1 MLLLT
6 IVYDNC
12 NEEIIDEINGMK
24 KYFRD
29 RDIIVG
35 FSESI
40 EYNTHFLKIF
50 CEDALVNKRF
60 TNVFDLY
67 MSNILYNVVI
77 DEYYKKDMQGF
88 LTDTYF
94 FLKYEEI
101 KDIKRL
107 SLEAFK
113 SEGAILNEYM
123 VYFRN
128 RKNSIIQ
135 KIMECIKENKE
146 INIKGFITFRMKDL
160 LEDLESIIDKV
171 VESYMVEKEY
181 NEFINLLKYF
191 VEIQDSKI
199 DKVNILIQRDGS
211 YKVLDESGNNIMD
224 LLLNDLSEV
233 KYTGTV
239 NIEDMLISGLIT
251 NAPKSVV
258 IHGAENCTNKEV
270 LDTIKKVFE
279 NRAII
284 CDECSMCKKIKHGIK
299 LLKD

>member
-6 IVYDNC
+6 VVYDNS
-12 NEEIIDEINGMK
+12 NEEIIDEINKMK
-24 KYFRD
+24 KYFRE
-29 RDIIVG
+29 RDIIIG

-40 EYNTHFLKIF
+40 EFNNHFLKIY
-50 CEDALVNKRF
+50 CEDGLVNKRF
-60 TNVFDLY
+60 TDIFNIY

-77 DEYYKKDMQGF
+77 SEFYKKDIQGF

-94 FLKYEEI
+94 FLKYDEI
-101 KDIKRL
+101 KEIKRL
-107 SLEAFK
+107 SLEALK

-135 KIMECIKENKE
+135 KIMDCIVENKE
-146 INIKGFITFRMKDL
+146 INIKGFITFRMKEL

-199 DKVNILIQRDGS
+199 DKVNILIQKDGS
-211 YKVLDESGNNIMD
+211 YKVQDDTGKDIMD
-224 LLLNDLSEV
+224 ILFRDLSDV
-233 KYTGTV
+233 KYNATV
-239 NIEDMLISGLIT
+239 NIDDMLISGLIT
-251 NAPKSVV
+251 NAPKTVI
-258 IHGAENCTNKEV
+258 IHGTENCANKEV
-270 LDTIKKVFE
+270 IDTIKKVFE
-279 NRAII
+279 NRAVI
-284 CDECSMCKKIKHGIK
+284 CNECSMCKKIKHSIK
-299 LLKD
+299 L

>member
-1 MLLLT
+1 MMLLLT
-6 IVYDNC
+6 VVYDNSK
-12 NEEIIDEINGMK
+12 EDIINGINEMK
-24 KYFRD
+24 KYFHD
-29 RDIIVG
+29 RDIVVG

-40 EYNTHFLKIF
+40 ENNTHFLKIF
-50 CEDALVNKRF
+50 CEESLVNKKF
-60 TNVFDLY
+60 ISVFNLY

-77 DEYYKKDMQGF
+77 DEFYKKEMQGF

-94 FLKYEEI
+94 FLKYDEI

-107 SLEAFK
+107 SLEALK

-146 INIKGFITFRMKDL
+146 INIKGFITFRMKEL
-160 LEDLESIIDKV
+160 LEDLEGIIDKV

-181 NEFINLLKYF
+181 NEFVNLLKYF

-199 DKVNILIQRDGS
+199 DKVNILIQKDGS
-211 YKVLDESGNNIMD
+211 YKVEDEYGNNIMD
-224 LLLNDLSEV
+224 TLFCDLSDA
-233 KYTGTV
+233 KFTGTV
-239 NIEDMLISGLIT
+239 NIEDLLISGLIT
-251 NAPKSVV
+251 NAPRSV
-258 IHGAENCTNKEV
+258 IIYGAENCTNKEV

-279 NRAII
+279 DRATI
-284 CDECSMCKKIKHGIK
+284 CNECDFVKT
-299 LLKD
+299 